1 LFLGREAGDFAGRDR
16 LVEAHAYAVFRV
28 GSLDDVHRDALP
40 PREPARKLGFGE
52 RARDRLRGC
61 RVLPGHLRLRM
72 LAHFSKDR
80 WPQPSSV
87 AALVA
92 GLVAWRLPNFDPAAP
107 RVAPPAIRT
116 EVRAHAGLAAFLSS
130 RVDPAA
136 ATGLALTLALA
147 LVLGGAVAIGALLV
161 MVQHNAGLAHY
172 DLGAARWGATHATSG
187 STRLLRDVS
196 LLGGTPVMI
205 AVAVIAAAAEYA
217 RTRTAAIFGFVTV
230 VVGGQVVVTNVT
242 KILVDRSRPDIHR
255 LTGFSGAS
263 FPSGHAACAAATFA
277 AVAFLA
283 GRGRSRR
290 AKALL
295 AAAAAGIAAGVVAS
309 RVLLG
314 VHWFTDVL
322 AGLAIGWAWFA
333 IASIAFGGRVLAF
346 GRPVEVATQAAE
358 TVDAVQQD

>member
-1 LFLGREAGDFAGRDR
+1 
-16 LVEAHAYAVFRV
+16 
-28 GSLDDVHRDALP
+28 
-40 PREPARKLGFGE
+40 
-52 RARDRLRGC
+52 
-61 RVLPGHLRLRM
+61 M

-187 STRLLRDVS
+187 STRFLRDVS

-263 FPSGHAACAAATFA
+263 FPSGHAAWAAATFA

-295 AAAAAGIAAGVVAS
+295 AAAAAGIAAGVAAS

-314 VHWFTDVL
+314 VHWSPMCSPASRSDGPGSRSL
-322 AGLAIGWAWFA
+322 RSRSAGVCSRSGDPSRSRRRRRKPSTQFNKTESTKLKSRPRSDSARA
-333 IASIAFGGRVLAF
+333 ASSKVFEGRQV
-346 GRPVEVATQAAE
+346 VATRRL
-358 TVDAVQQD
+358 VP